1 MRQSSPE
8 RLPQPTPQTAD
19 ESNAVPLIPPPP
31 PPPAVIPARLEQM
44 LLRWRAANAWQLDII
59 RPGWLRAEPVKTE
72 QTQIMASFVYVAR
85 ETASGRE
92 IRSSVEAATEQAAI
106 MALLNRNMLV
116 LSIQERVGK
125 QGRTSGGRVALADLV
140 IFTRQLATMIDAGL
154 AMVQS
159 LQALAEQTTNKVMRD
174 VIHDVCARVE
184 GGDSF
189 SDALKKHPKAFSR
202 LYVCMVAAGEKGGLL
217 AEILA
222 RLATYLENTAR
233 LRKKVKSA
241 TMYPAV
247 VTVVAILITI
257 FLLVKVV
264 PVFGEIF
271 RSFNATLPAPTMYLI
286 MVSDI
291 VKRYLFLVLLAGGG
305 AVYGWIYFIK
315 TPTGRWIWD
324 SRRIKL
330 PVFGAIAHKI
340 CLARFAR
347 TLASLVRSGV
357 PILEVLQI
365 VSQTVGNVVMEK
377 AIKTTST
384 DIEQGE
390 SIATALAKHPVF
402 PSMIVRMV
410 TAGEQTGK
418 LDSML
423 ERIADFLDEEIET
436 TLSGLTALIEPIL
449 IVFLGVVIGGM
460 VICMFLPIF
469 KLPEIVSR

>member
-1 MRQSSPE
+1 MP
-8 RLPQPTPQTAD
+8 
-19 ESNAVPLIPPPP
+19 
-31 PPPAVIPARLEQM
+31 
-44 LLRWRAANAWQLDII
+44 
-59 RPGWLRAEPVKTE
+59 
-72 QTQIMASFVYVAR
+72 SFVYVAR

-106 MALLNRNMLV
+106 AALLNRNMLV
-116 LSIQERVGK
+116 VSIQEKVGK
-125 QGRTSGGRVALADLV
+125 KGKTSGGKVALADLV
-140 IFTRQLATMIDAGL
+140 IFTRQLATMVDAGL

-159 LQALAEQTTNKVMRD
+159 LQGLAEQTNNKVMRD
-174 VIHDVCARVE
+174 VIKDVCARVE

-189 SDALKKHPKAFSR
+189 SEALQKHPKVFSR

-222 RLATYLENTAR
+222 RLATYLENAAR

-241 TMYPAV
+241 MMYPVV

-271 RSFNATLPAPTMYLI
+271 ASFGAKLPAPTQFLI
-286 MVSDI
+286 NVSDI
-291 VKRYLFLVLLAGGG
+291 VKHWVWAIFLGGG
-305 AVYGWIYFIK
+305 GLVYAWLYFIK
-315 TPTGRWIWD
+315 TPVGRQFWD
-324 SRRIKL
+324 AHRIRL
-330 PVFGAIAHKI
+330 PIFGAIAHKI
-340 CLARFAR
+340 CLARFTR

-377 AIKTTST
+377 AIKVAST
-384 DIEQGE
+384 DIERGE
-390 SIATALAKHPVF
+390 GISVALAKHPVF
-402 PSMIVRMV
+402 PSMILRMI

-418 LDSML
+418 IDNML
-423 ERIADFLDEEIET
+423 ERISDFLDEEIET
-436 TLSGLTALIEPIL
+436 TLSGITALIEPIL
-449 IVFLGVVIGGM
+449 IVFLGVVVGGM

-469 KLPEIVSR
+469 KMPEIVSKR